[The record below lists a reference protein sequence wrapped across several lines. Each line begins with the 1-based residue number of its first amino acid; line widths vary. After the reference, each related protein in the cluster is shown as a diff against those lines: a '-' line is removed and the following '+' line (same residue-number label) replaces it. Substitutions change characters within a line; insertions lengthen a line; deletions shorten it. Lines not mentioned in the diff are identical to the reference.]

1 MYMQAVLPLLRVAPV
16 SIIGNNHAMAKGS
29 PTPEKTLL
37 ERIAGGDDAA
47 LGACIRQYGGL
58 VWSIARRYFRDS
70 AEAEDAV
77 QEVFTDLWRSAARFD
92 RNIRSEQVFVA
103 MIARRRVIDRLRQV
117 TRHPTEQLPEGP
129 LEATRAE
136 GNPEVCAEVAVV
148 QARMDELRE
157 DERSVLDLGV
167 VQGYSHSQIAE
178 RLKMPLGTVKSH
190 MRRGLLRLQEWLGEA
205 PDKAPDNK
213 GGGA

>member
-1 MYMQAVLPLLRVAPV
+1 M
-16 SIIGNNHAMAKGS
+16 
-29 PTPEKTLL
+29 
-37 ERIAGGDDAA
+37 
-47 LGACIRQYGGL
+47 GACIRQYGGL

-205 PDKAPDNK
+205 PDKVPDNK

>member
-1 MYMQAVLPLLRVAPV
+1 MASSNPSPKAAGNSAP
-16 SIIGNNHAMAKGS
+16 
-29 PTPEKTLL
+29 EQTLL
-37 ERIAGGDDAA
+37 ERIASGDDLA
-47 LGACIRQYGGL
+47 LAACIKQYGGL

-117 TRHPTEQLPEGP
+117 TRHPTEQLPDGP
-129 LEATRAE
+129 LEATRAD
-136 GNPEVCAEVAVV
+136 GDPEVSAEVAVI
-148 QARMDELRE
+148 QEKMNELRE

-178 RLKMPLGTVKSH
+178 LLKMPLGTVKSH
-190 MRRGLLRLQEWLGEA
+190 TRRGLLRLQEWLGEG
-205 PDKAPDNK
+205 PGSDKGNQA
-213 GGGA
+213 